1 MKSLLILFLSIACL
15 QGAFANLYIAE
26 TDTAEYVSPTD
37 TTTYIPPVDTT
48 FHEPVDTSYYE
59 PVDTGHVVIP
69 DTPAEPSIYVPVIRE
84 GDNVIKFPHWP
95 VTNDII
101 SPENLA
107 KQEFTMT
114 IEGDYLHIKGTLVAR
129 GYKEHYIHYQIIGDS
144 VHLQRFDMD
153 PESTDMILHNV
164 DILIPGFTEDYY
176 KVTLAEQHD
185 VPLYRQ
191 YMVMSRAVTKV
202 ADVQPIPN
210 WIGAFWSYAVFEF
223 SNYTFTRYTV
233 LDKPEIIEGK
243 TYYPLV
249 EFKESKYEE
258 GKELRKWRI
267 RQEDKRIYVLKEDYL
282 FPERS
287 DLPTLKEFDND
298 YLLYDFGMKIGDEFA
313 VVKERDEEWYVIMLK
328 ESLRWSSNGQ
338 IFKWS
343 YLEGDERGWL
353 HGIGGMEHLILSY
366 DNESLNCPCGSILN
380 YFRSA
385 DGAVEYI
392 NSSNDMYIG
401 FRSDDES
408 VYLYSNRIDEIKQKF
423 GVQIQAIGQT
433 LLCTSPTAVKL
444 EIYTMDAI
452 KVGEAAFANGEA
464 TVKVRKTPATYLY
477 IVTYPNGRRE
487 SGKVAVK

>member
-1 MKSLLILFLSIACL
+1 MKRIFFLLLCIACL

-84 GDNVIKFPHWP
+84 GDNVIKFPHKP
-95 VTNDII
+95 GANKVI
-101 SPENLA
+101 SPENPA

-114 IEGDYLHIKGTLVAR
+114 IEGDYLHIKGALVAR
-129 GYKEHYIHYQIIGDS
+129 GYKDHYIHYQIIGDS

-153 PESTDMILHNV
+153 PKSTDMMLHNV
-164 DILIPGFTEDYY
+164 NIYIPGFTEDYY

-210 WIGAFWSYAVFEF
+210 WVGAFWSYTDYMFEEY
-223 SNYTFTRYTV
+223 SFTRYTV
-233 LDKPEIIEGK
+233 LDKPEVIEGK

-249 EFKESKYEE
+249 EFKECQYEE
-258 GKELRKWRI
+258 GKELNKWYI
-267 RQEDKRIYVLKEDYL
+267 RQEGSRIYVRKENYS
-282 FPERS
+282 FPEFP
-287 DLPTLKEFDND
+287 DMAQLKEFGND
-298 YLLYDFGMKIGDEFA
+298 YLLYDFDVKVGDEFA
-313 VVKERDEEWYVIMLK
+313 TFREESISLVKDQILNSR
-328 ESLRWSSNGQ
+328 NGQ
-338 IFKWS
+338 LFKW
-343 YLEGDERGWL
+343 YMFNGNDERGWL
-353 HGIGGMEHLILSY
+353 HGVGGLEHLIVSL
-366 DNESLNCPCGSILN
+366 DNQSLNCACSSILN

-385 DGAVEYI
+385 DGTVEYI
-392 NSSNDMYIG
+392 NAYDDKYLG

-423 GVQIQAIGQT
+423 GVQIQVIGQT
-433 LLCTSPTAVKL
+433 ILCTSPTATKL
-444 EIYTMDAI
+444 EVYTMDAV
-452 KVGEAAFANGEA
+452 KVGEAAFVNGEA
-464 TVKVRKTPATYLY
+464 TVKVSKAPATYLY

-487 SGKVAVK
+487 SGKVAIRS